1 MRITLGIL
9 LVLGAI
15 FLLTTGAWFFAKS
28 RLPSWMTGIWR
39 WPLGDNLTATV
50 VHSMGWASVLVG
62 AACVPTVVVL
72 VLWDR
77 STATHL
83 AEVSSMFLAGAGTF
97 GLIWSVVLSRSKPVS
112 V

>member
-1 MRITLGIL
+1 MRITLEIL
-9 LVLGAI
+9 LVVGAI

-28 RLPSWMTGIWR
+28 RLPSWMTGIWK
-39 WPLGDNLTATV
+39 WPLGDNLTGTV
-50 VHSMGWASVLVG
+50 VHLVGWASVLVA

-72 VLWDR
+72 ALWDR
-77 STATHL
+77 STATYL
-83 AEVSSMFLAGAGTF
+83 AGMSSMFLAGAGSF

>member
-1 MRITLGIL
+1 MRITLEIL
-9 LVLGAI
+9 LILGAI
-15 FLLTTGAWFFAKS
+15 FLVATGTWFFAKS

-50 VHSMGWASVLVG
+50 VHLMGWASVLVA
-62 AACVPTVVVL
+62 AACVPTIVVL

-83 AEVSSMFLAGAGTF
+83 AELTSMFLAGAGSF
-97 GLIWSVVLSRSKPVS
+97 GLIWSVVLSRSNAAS
-112 V
+112 I